1 MVLIS
6 ASARKELRKMGCTGP
21 NFLRVSKTHIQGS
34 RCGFF
39 IDSTPANDDEI
50 IHDGDIKVVTD
61 LNSTPFMHNL
71 SIDFDNSG
79 IIIS

>member
-21 NFLRVSKTHIQGS
+21 NFLRVSKKHNQGS

-39 IDSTPANDDEI
+39 IDSITTKEDEI
-50 IHDGDIKVVTD
+50 IHDGEIKVITD
-61 LNSTPFMHNL
+61 LSSTPFMHNL
-71 SIDFDNSG
+71 SIDFDKSG
-79 IIIS
+79 ITIS